1 MPEVK
6 NIFVGAKMN
15 KDLNPR
21 MISNQ
26 EYIDA
31 RNAAIINSEGSD
43 SGLLQNVSGNTL
55 LTDFGLTGINL
66 EIIGFYID
74 PTKNILY
81 SFVTDWNDT
90 SADQSSRFAS
100 STSSHYICAY
110 DTSTNTGTILV
121 SGSFLNFSKT
131 SPMLGINLLEDL
143 LFFTD
148 NRNQPRKINVV
159 TAATPDLN
167 YYTKEHHISVAKY
180 YPWTPMRLSKYTP
193 SANPYS
199 LLINSILNVSK
210 QPTSID
216 DSTPFY
222 TGVVGT
228 GGFISETGTGATIQL
243 SAKNN
248 IVSNVQVLSGG
259 ESFTPGV
266 SIITIADGTLSGQ
279 VGEIKILILEENIDR
294 ESTMKDVTSENLPY
308 SINPTVLTA
317 SGSPTIS
324 FTVATGVSTKWVGAI
339 VTQSLTAI
347 TVRDNVTIS
356 SITTGATD
364 TIVINNP
371 NNKDFNLSE
380 VTIGANPYYDEVFD
394 GDSEF
399 LSDKFARFS
408 YRFKY
413 DDDEYSLMAPFSQ
426 AAFIPKQDGYFLDK
440 LIVPTNVNDEV
451 NISDE
456 NRAIKSTIVS
466 FFENKVNSME
476 LVIDKPSGVALF
488 KDIIDEFKVQEIEIL
503 YKQSD
508 QVAIKVV
515 DTIRSSD
522 ISSASGLQYLY
533 KYESSLPIRTLPS
546 NATTRASDKVP
557 IIAKA
562 QEISGNRVIY
572 GNYLARTTRPT
583 LSYRTFSSVK
593 AKKGD
598 LNSVNQ
604 IEYPN
609 HNLKQNRSYK
619 VGVVLSDYFGRQSD
633 VITSSNSAL
642 YSNYRSVTDASITA
656 DNSYLGDSIKI
667 IWDNQIPELKQLGY
681 AGIYSESNPLGWYT
695 YKIVVQQ
702 QEQDYYNVYLP
713 TILNNYPQD
722 ATTTTSSDTAFITL
736 FSDNIN
742 KVPRDLKEVGPQ
754 QLQFSSSVNL
764 FARVT
769 NTTFSATLSTTKQY
783 QPSKS
788 PDTVTLIGTRDDIG
802 VNLKIDG
809 DNYNVSPFFSVPKV
823 YIPGDDT
830 GDPIIPIVRNIGS
843 NPYIAKVSTQDRV
856 GATGA
861 TASTVTFEKT
871 RLNVY
876 ETEPFESSLDIFWET
891 SSSGVISDL
900 NTSIFGASD
909 ESQPF
914 KISGW
919 DWILT
924 EAAAPITEP
933 LAVPN
938 SDATEEF
945 DVENRTGILL
955 AQTTTVT
962 ANLVKVVN
970 GSGTVVTNLFRIV
983 QNPINYKWK
992 IQLIDPLVFIDS
1004 SYNSTGNWS
1013 FTIKFT
1019 NVVAGEIY
1027 EQTLTE
1033 PIGNNILGNVTPS
1046 LYVITDVNTPN
1057 NDQRIGANRTVNKDV
1072 SYPNTKYLMATN
1084 SSTANFYVSNGTF
1097 TLKQPPTV
1105 GVTPDFDDPRISE
1118 QLLVTLGK
1126 VEVATAYDSSDR
1138 PIQSSFVEYKP
1149 INPIAPWS
1157 EYISIVGSNSTGYK
1171 FLYNSNFTRV
1181 DIRGYQ
1187 AGDNLNPFSQFYVA
1201 QTPPFPPYN
1210 PGEYGNWS
1218 SSFRITVNL
1227 IDANQGP
1234 GHISLQS
1241 LDVNFPNAYTNP
1253 PATPGYFDLV
1263 TSTF

>member
-31 RNAAIINSEGSD
+31 RNAAVINSEGGD

-74 PTKNILY
+74 PTNNILY
-81 SFVTDWNDT
+81 SFITDWNDT
-90 SADQSSRFAS
+90 SSDQSSRFAS

-110 DTSTNTGTILV
+110 NTNTNTGTVLV
-121 SGSFLNFSKT
+121 SGYFLNFSKT
-131 SPMLGINLLEDL
+131 SPILGINLLEDL

-159 TAATPDLN
+159 TAATPGLN
-167 YYTKEHHISVAKY
+167 YYTKEHNISVAKY

-193 SANPYS
+193 SDNPYS
-199 LLINSILNVSK
+199 LLVNSILNVPK

-222 TGVVGT
+222 TGTVNNTDGWV
-228 GGFISETGTGATIQL
+228 SETGDSAIIQL
-243 SAKNN
+243 SSKNN
-248 IVSNVQVLSGG
+248 IVSNVKVLFGG
-259 ESFTPGV
+259 QSFTPGV
-266 SIITIADGTLSGQ
+266 SIITISDGTLSGQ
-279 VGEIKILILEENIDR
+279 VGEIKILIQEENIDR
-294 ESTMKDVTSENLPY
+294 ESTMKDVTSKNLPY
-308 SINPTVLTA
+308 SINPTVLTV
-317 SGSPTIS
+317 SGNPTTS
-324 FTVATGVSTKWVGAI
+324 FTVANGVSPKWVGAI
-339 VTQSLTAI
+339 ITQDSPGI
-347 TVRDNVTIS
+347 TVRDNVTIL
-356 SITTGATD
+356 SITTNSTD
-364 TIVINNP
+364 TITISNP
-371 NNKDFNLSE
+371 NGKTFDLSK

-440 LIVPTNVNDEV
+440 LDVPENVNDEV
-451 NISDE
+451 DVSDE

-476 LVIDKPSGVALF
+476 LVIDKPSGVLLF
-488 KDIIDEFKVQEIEIL
+488 RDIINEFKVQEIEIL

-508 QVAIKVV
+508 QIAVKVV
-515 DTIRSSD
+515 DTIRSSE

-533 KYESSLPIRTLPS
+533 KYNSSLPIRTLPS
-546 NATTRASDKVP
+546 NETTRASDKVP
-557 IIAKA
+557 IKAKA

-572 GNYLARTTRPT
+572 GNYLVRTSRPT

-593 AKKGD
+593 ANKGD

-619 VGVVLSDYFGRQSD
+619 AGIVLSDYFGRQSD
-633 VITSSNSAL
+633 VITSSNSTL
-642 YSNYRSVTDASITA
+642 YSKYRSVSDASISA
-656 DNSYLGDSIKI
+656 DSSYLGDSIKI

-681 AGIYSESNPLGWYT
+681 AGIYSESNPLGWYS
-695 YKIVVQQ
+695 YKVVVQQ
-702 QEQDYYNVYLP
+702 QEQDYYNLYLP

-722 ATTTTSSDTAFITL
+722 GGTTISNDTAFITL

-769 NTTFSATLSTTKQY
+769 NTGFSASQSTTKQY
-783 QPSKS
+783 QPSTS

-809 DNYNVSPFFSVPKV
+809 TKYDTSPFFSVPKV
-823 YIPGDDT
+823 YVPGDDT
-830 GDPIIPIVRNIGS
+830 VDPIKPIVRNVGS
-843 NPYIAKVSTQDRV
+843 NPYIAKVSTQNRV
-856 GATGA
+856 GAIGA
-861 TASTVTFEKT
+861 TTDTVTFKNT

-876 ETEPFESSLDIFWET
+876 ETEPFESNLDIFWET

-914 KISGW
+914 EISGW
-919 DWILT
+919 NWVLT
-924 EAAAPITEP
+924 EATG
-933 LAVPN
+933 PN
-938 SDATEEF
+938 GNATEEF
-945 DVENRTGILL
+945 DVINRAGILL

-962 ANLVKVVN
+962 ANLARVVDA
-970 GSGTVVTNLFRIV
+970 SDTVVTSVFRIV
-983 QNPINYKWK
+983 QNQTSYKWK
-992 IQLIDPLVFIDS
+992 IQLIDPLIFINS

-1019 NVVAGEIY
+1019 NTVSGEIY

-1046 LYVITDVNTPN
+1046 LYINDNRDKISYN
-1057 NDQRIGANRTVNKDV
+1057 NNIQLA
-1072 SYPNTKYLMATN
+1072 YPNTSTLLGFNSSGPAKFYATN
-1084 SSTANFYVSNGTF
+1084 GAF
-1097 TLKQPPTV
+1097 TTKQPPTV
-1105 GVTPDFDDPRISE
+1105 GGTPDFDDPNVSE
-1118 QLLVTLGK
+1118 QLLVTISK
-1126 VEVATAYDSSDR
+1126 MEVATQFDINTE
-1138 PIQSSFVEYKP
+1138 PVESSFVEYKP
-1149 INPIAPWS
+1149 INPTAIWS
-1157 EYISIVGSNSTGYK
+1157 QYISIVGSNAAGYN
-1171 FLYNSNFTRV
+1171 FNYNSNFTRV
-1181 DIRGYQ
+1181 DIRNYQ
-1187 AGDNLNPFSQFYVA
+1187 QGDNLLPFSPFYT
-1201 QTPPFPPYN
+1201 TPKFD
-1210 PGEYGNWS
+1210 GEDQRTFRS
-1218 SSFRITVNL
+1218 AFRITVKL
-1227 IDANQGP
+1227 QDANGGP
-1234 GHISLQS
+1234 QNKFIETQAMNNSE
-1241 LDVNFPNAYTNP
+1241 
-1253 PATPGYFDLV
+1253 GYFYLQELYP
-1263 TSTF
+1263 

>member
-74 PTKNILY
+74 PTNNILY
-81 SFVTDWNDT
+81 SFITDWNDT
-90 SADQSSRFAS
+90 SPDQSSRFAP

-110 DTSTNTGTILV
+110 DTSTNTGTVLV
-121 SGSFLNFSKT
+121 SGHFLNFSKT

-159 TAATPDLN
+159 TAATPGLN

-193 SANPYS
+193 SDNPYS
-199 LLINSILNVSK
+199 LLINSILNISK

-222 TGVVGT
+222 TGEVGST
-228 GGFISETGTGATIQL
+228 PGWTSETGTGATIQL

-248 IVSNVQVLSGG
+248 IVSNVKVLSGG
-259 ESFTPGV
+259 QSFTPGV
-266 SIITIADGTLSGQ
+266 SIITIEDGTLSGQ

-294 ESTMKDVTSENLPY
+294 ESTMKDVTSKNLPY
-308 SINPTVLTA
+308 SINPTVLTV
-317 SGSPTIS
+317 SESPTES
-324 FTVATGVSTKWVGAI
+324 FTVATEVSTKWVGAI
-339 VTQSLTAI
+339 VTQSLTGI

-356 SITTGATD
+356 NITTGATED
-364 TIVINNP
+364 TITINNP
-371 NNKDFNLSE
+371 NGVDFDLSE
-380 VTIGANPYYDEVFD
+380 ITIGANPYYDEVFD

-413 DDDEYSLMAPFSQ
+413 DDDEYSLIAPFSQ
-426 AAFIPKQDGYFLDK
+426 AAFIPKQDGYFLDE
-440 LIVPTNVNDEV
+440 LGVPTNVNDEA

-466 FFENKVNSME
+466 FFENKVNSIE

-533 KYESSLPIRTLPS
+533 KYKSSLPIRTLPS
-546 NATTRASDKVP
+546 NETTRASDKVP

-562 QEISGNRVIY
+562 QEIAGNRVIY

-593 AKKGD
+593 ANKGD

-633 VITSSNSAL
+633 VITSSNSSL
-642 YSNYRSVTDASITA
+642 YSNYRSVTDASITE
-656 DNSYLGDSIKI
+656 DSSYLGDSIKI

-681 AGIYSESNPLGWYT
+681 AGIYSESNPLGWYS

-722 ATTTTSSDTAFITL
+722 SGTTTSKDTAFITL

-769 NTTFSATLSTTKQY
+769 NTTFSSTLSTTKQY

-809 DNYNVSPFFSVPKV
+809 VKYDTSPFFSVPEV

-843 NPYIAKVSTQDRV
+843 NPYIAKVATQDRV

-861 TASTVTFEKT
+861 TTGTVTFENT

-919 DWILT
+919 NWILT
-924 EAAAPITEP
+924 EATEP
-933 LAVPN
+933 N
-938 SDATEEF
+938 DYATEEF
-945 DVENRTGILL
+945 DVINRAGIPL

-970 GSGTVVTNLFRIV
+970 ASGTVVTNVFRIV
-983 QNPINYKWK
+983 QNPTNYKWK
-992 IQLIDPLVFIDS
+992 IQLINPDPLVFIDS
-1004 SYNSTGNWS
+1004 SYNNTGNWS

-1019 NVVAGEIY
+1019 NAVVGEIY

-1046 LYVITDVNTPN
+1046 LYFVSGNGYDE
-1057 NDQRIGANRTVNKDV
+1057 RISFNKNV
-1072 SYPNTKYLMATN
+1072 QLTYPNTSLLKASLGSGPAK
-1084 SSTANFYVSNGTF
+1084 FYVSNGTYT
-1097 TLKQPPTV
+1097 TLTPPV
-1105 GVTPDFDDPRISE
+1105 GGTPPNFNDPNISK
-1118 QLLVTLGK
+1118 QLLVTVSK
-1126 VEVATAYDSSDR
+1126 VEVATQFDDINDE
-1138 PIQSSFVEYKP
+1138 PVNSSFVEYKP
-1149 INPIAPWS
+1149 INPTVAWP
-1157 EYISIVGSNSTGYK
+1157 EYISIVGDNKEGYS
-1171 FLYNSNFTRV
+1171 FRYNSNFTRV

-1187 AGDNLNPFSQFYVA
+1187 AGDNLNPSSRFY
-1201 QTPPFPPYN
+1201 TPPTYDGTN
-1210 PGEYGNWS
+1210 NS
-1218 SSFRITVNL
+1218 TAISAFRVTVKL
-1227 IDANQGP
+1227 QDANGGP
-1234 GHISLQS
+1234 QNKSIETIEMNSAIRAL
-1241 LDVNFPNAYTNP
+1241 PNS
-1253 PATPGYFDLV
+1253 YFYLYDY
-1263 TSTF
+1263 